1 MNAESK
7 NDKDYMDHYL
17 RDAQALRAKCLS
29 DLMSNGWRCMKRF
42 VRSFRHRLSDIGR
55 LTRNW
60 QE

>member
-7 NDKDYMDHYL
+7 NGKDYLDYV
-17 RDAQALRAKCLS
+17 RDAQALRAKYLS
-29 DLMSNGWRCMKRF
+29 DLMSSGWRRIKGFIGAYTR
-42 VRSFRHRLSDIGR
+42 RLGDIPR